1 MNIPFTVKQ
10 FLDVFGSYNTAVSP
24 IQILFILLA
33 LSTIFLAVKKR
44 NYSDKVISG
53 ILSFFWLWIGVVYH
67 LIFFTGINPAAY
79 AFGAINIIQAI
90 LFFAYGI
97 VRKDLTFGFKNNV
110 AGIAGIVFIVY
121 ALIVYPLLGIQFGHI
136 YPRTPTFGLPCPTTI
151 FTFGI
156 LLWTK
161 KKVSPVIIGIPLLWS
176 LIGFTAALNLGI
188 YQDFGLL
195 AAGLLGSAL
204 IILNNYKLST

>member
-1 MNIPFTVKQ
+1 MNIPFTVEQ
-10 FLDVFGSYNTAVSP
+10 FLDVFGSYNTSVSP

-33 LSTIFLAVKKR
+33 LIIIFLAVKKR

-67 LIFFTGINPAAY
+67 LIFFSGINPAAY
-79 AFGAINIIQAI
+79 AFGDINITQAI
-90 LFFAYGI
+90 LFFVYGI
-97 VRKDLTFGFKNNV
+97 VRKDLTFGFKSNV
-110 AGIAGIVFIVY
+110 AGITGIVFIVY
-121 ALIVYPLLGIQFGHI
+121 ALIIYPLLGIQFGHI
-136 YPRTPTFGLPCPTTI
+136 YPRNPTFGLPFPTTI

-156 LLWTK
+156 LLWTR

-176 LIGFTAALNLGI
+176 IVGFTAALSLGI

-204 IILNNYKLST
+204 IILKNNKPST

>member
-1 MNIPFTVKQ
+1 MNIPFTVEQ

-33 LSTIFLAVKKR
+33 LSVIFLAVKKH
-44 NYSDKVISG
+44 NYSDRVISG

-67 LIFFTGINPAAY
+67 LIFFTDINPAAY
-79 AFGAINIIQAI
+79 AFGGIFIIQAI
-90 LFFAYGI
+90 LFFVYGI
-97 VRKDLTFGFKNNV
+97 LRKDLSFGFNNNV
-110 AGIAGIVFIVY
+110 AGITGIVFVVY
-121 ALIVYPLLGIQFGHI
+121 ALII

-156 LLWTK
+156 LLWTR

-176 LIGFTAALNLGI
+176 IVGFTAALNLGI

-195 AAGLLGSAL
+195 AAGLIGSTL
-204 IILNNYKLST
+204 IIMNNYKPLT

>member
-1 MNIPFTVKQ
+1 MNIPFTVEQ

-33 LSTIFLAVKKR
+33 LSVIFLAVKTH
-44 NYSDKVISG
+44 NYSDRVISG

-79 AFGAINIIQAI
+79 AFGGIFIIQAI
-90 LFFAYGI
+90 LFFVYGI
-97 VRKDLTFGFKNNV
+97 LRKDLSFGFNYNI
-110 AGIAGIVFIVY
+110 AGFTGIVFIVY
-121 ALIVYPLLGIQFGHI
+121 ALIIYPLLGMQFGHI

-156 LLWTK
+156 LLWTR
-161 KKVSPVIIGIPLLWS
+161 KKVSPVIIVIPLLWS
-176 LIGFTAALNLGI
+176 IVGFTAALNLGI

-195 AAGLLGSAL
+195 VAGLIGSTL
-204 IILNNYKLST
+204 IILNNYKPLS